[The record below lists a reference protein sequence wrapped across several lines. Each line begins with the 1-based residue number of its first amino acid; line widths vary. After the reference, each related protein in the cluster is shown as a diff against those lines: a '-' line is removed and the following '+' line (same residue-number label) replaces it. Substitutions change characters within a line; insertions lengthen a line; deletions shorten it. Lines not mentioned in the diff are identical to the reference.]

1 LLGDGTVDV
10 FEKIAVDS
18 VIDEKDNKTK
28 ATYIADLANLSPVII
43 FDNDQLLA
51 ALKEAERSR

>member
-1 LLGDGTVDV
+1 
-10 FEKIAVDS
+10 

-28 ATYIADLANLSPVII
+28 VSYIADLAKLSPVLI